1 MNFFDHCNQCEL
13 IENEYKSQKKR
24 EWGVQLEQGNKSKNR
39 NRKVKISGRFVTE
52 TATVQQ
58 CSQVGAGT
66 AAGGEKNKTISIL

>member
-1 MNFFDHCNQCEL
+1 MAKTWSGKITHTGV
-13 IENEYKSQKKR
+13 KKGTSQ
-24 EWGVQLEQGNKSKNR
+24 GQGGR
-39 NRKVKISGRFVTE
+39 GRKVKISGRFVTE